1 MVKRMSPPQVEIPN
15 GCRASAV
22 RLRADLLLFASRKA
36 ASCLIVQLP
45 ELVETVPCHH
55 FIILLNSSRM
65 QVPNERWGAKK
76 PPIEPAKAFVLGF
89 AAVIAIGTM
98 LLSLPIAR
106 ENGGIHPMDAL
117 FTAASAVCVTGLAV
131 VDIARTYTTFGE
143 IVTIILIQI
152 GGLGYMTAATAI
164 ALLIGRQ
171 VGIRER
177 VLLREAHGQ
186 LSLRGMVW
194 LTRRTLWFTLIL
206 ESVGAAILAL
216 RFSTL
221 PQFSPGMS
229 LYYGTYHAVSAFC
242 NAGFDLMGKPFGA
255 FASLTPFSADAVVSL
270 TIAGLIIT
278 GGIGFAVVA
287 ELSSFRERFRLSLHS
302 KLVLVTT
309 AGLIIL
315 GTLLILALEWDNP
328 LTLAKMDTGEKVLV
342 SYFQSVTPRT
352 AGFSTINIGELRS
365 VTVSIIGTLMFIGA
379 SPGGTGGGIKTTTFI
394 LIVLAIWSIVKGKRD
409 TEIFGRRIVTTDV
422 FRALAIAVL
431 AALLVVTATIVLTM
445 SELTTIQRAGIPED
459 TFIALGFEVI
469 SAFGTVGLST
479 GITPLLSPFGR
490 LVIILVMFVGRVGPL
505 TAIAALTS
513 RERALKGRLP
523 EEHVTIG

>member
-1 MVKRMSPPQVEIPN
+1 MR
-15 GCRASAV
+15 
-22 RLRADLLLFASRKA
+22 
-36 ASCLIVQLP
+36 
-45 ELVETVPCHH
+45 TVD
-55 FIILLNSSRM
+55 
-65 QVPNERWGAKK
+65 ERWAAKK

-98 LLSLPIAR
+98 LLCLPIAR
-106 ENGGIHPMDAL
+106 EDGAIHPLDSL
-117 FTAASAVCVTGLAV
+117 FTASSAVCVTGLVV
-131 VDIARTYTTFGE
+131 VDIAKTYTTFGE
-143 IVTIILIQI
+143 IVTMILIQI

-206 ESVGAAILAL
+206 ESLGAAILAL

-229 LYYGTYHAVSAFC
+229 IYYGIYHAISAFC
-242 NAGFDLMGKPFGA
+242 NSGFDLMGKPFGA
-255 FASLTPFSADAVVSL
+255 FASLTRFSADAVVSL
-270 TIAGLIIT
+270 TMTGLIIA
-278 GGIGFAVVA
+278 GGLGFAVVA
-287 ELSSFRERFRLSLHS
+287 ELSSFKQRLRLSLHS

-328 LTLAKMDTGEKVLV
+328 MTLAKMGTGEKVLV

-352 AGFSTINIGELRS
+352 AGFSTVNIGAMKS
-365 VTVSIIGTLMFIGA
+365 VTVSTIGTLMFIGA

-409 TEIFGRRIVTTDV
+409 TEVFGRRILTTDV
-422 FRALAIAVL
+422 LRALAIAVL
-431 AALLVVTATIVLTM
+431 AALLVVTATIALTLT
-445 SELTTIQRAGIPED
+445 ELGTVKAVGIHEEP
-459 TFIALGFEVI
+459 FIAIGFEVI

-490 LVIILVMFVGRVGPL
+490 LVIILVMFVGRVGPV

-513 RERALKGRLP
+513 RERPLKGRLA